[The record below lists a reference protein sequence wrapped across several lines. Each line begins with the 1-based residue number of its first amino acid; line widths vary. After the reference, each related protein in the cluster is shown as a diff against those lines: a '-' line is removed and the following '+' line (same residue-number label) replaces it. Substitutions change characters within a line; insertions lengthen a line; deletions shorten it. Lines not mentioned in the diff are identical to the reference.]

1 MITAPSEAV
10 SEQLVPTK
18 SGITIKA
25 GEEAVLDADGR
36 LISKNV
42 MSRERF
48 SQLIQETMEG
58 QNLLPESHMI
68 GVVYQQLYGLPN
80 QELLSILGSD
90 WLIAARRPYPRLR
103 GTNNLVIPE
112 NKLPKEEIEE
122 VEEVEEVEEIAP
134 ADINLTYVCKA
145 YGNSPDF
152 DYYKGQNS
160 GGSLA
165 EATRFTTTSKASA
178 TCSGKKAGS
187 AGDETTSPNFL

>member
-1 MITAPSEAV
+1 MSVLGQMITAPSEAV
-10 SEQLVPTK
+10 SEQLTPTK

-25 GEEAVLDADGR
+25 GEEAVLDSDGR
-36 LISKNV
+36 LISKNA

-103 GTNNLVIPE
+103 GTNNLVIPD
-112 NKLPKEEIEE
+112 NKLPKEE
-122 VEEVEEVEEIAP
+122 VEETVSEAIV
-134 ADINLTYVCKA
+134 LTYVCKA
-145 YGNSPDF
+145 YGNSPAF
-152 DYYKGQNS
+152 DYYNGQAW

-165 EATRFTTTSKASA
+165 EATRFTTTSKESA

-187 AGDETTSPNFL
+187 TGDDPTSPNFL

>member
-10 SEQLVPTK
+10 SEQLTPTK

-25 GEEAVLDADGR
+25 GEEAVLDSDGR
-36 LISKNV
+36 LISKNA

-112 NKLPKEEIEE
+112 NKLPKEE
-122 VEEVEEVEEIAP
+122 VEEITPEA
-134 ADINLTYVCKA
+134 IVLTYVCKA
-145 YGNSPDF
+145 YGNSPNF
-152 DYYKGQNS
+152 DYYKGQTPPNS
-160 GGSLA
+160 GGNLTQ
-165 EATRFTTTSKASA
+165 ATRFTTTSKASA

-187 AGDETTSPNFL
+187 TGNDPTSPNFL

>member
-1 MITAPSEAV
+1 MSVLGQMITAPSDFA
-10 SEQLVPTK
+10 SEQPTPTK
-18 SGITIKA
+18 SGITIKS

-36 LISKNV
+36 VISKNA

-112 NKLPKEEIEE
+112 NKLPKEEVVQTTPEAI
-122 VEEVEEVEEIAP
+122 V
-134 ADINLTYVCKA
+134 LTYVCKA
-145 YGNSPDF
+145 YGNQPAYS
-152 DYYKGQNS
+152 YYTGQGS
-160 GGSLA
+160 LHGGSLA
-165 EATRFTTTSKASA
+165 NAKRFTTTSKSSA

-187 AGDETTSPNFL
+187 TGNDPTSPNFL